1 MEYRFLNKKLV
12 DRNPKPNMFTL
23 LPFLLHTY
31 TPAKRASHTNAALV
45 RNVVQFLNFERT
57 YC

>member
-23 LPFLLHTY
+23 IPLLLHTY
-31 TPAKRASHTNAALV
+31 TYAKRAPHAHAALV
-45 RNVVQFLNFERT
+45 RNVVQFLNVEKT
-57 YC
+57 YG